1 MMRLQTKNF
10 RYIAALISGLS
21 MLVIP
26 VGAAAQ
32 RTGAFTDIQSQEFVF
47 GGHPGGDAGDGPVR
61 DISFE
66 LFVPPSYDPADPPGV
81 LVFISPVIRA
91 KAPDRLHAMLRAQN
105 LIWVSVND
113 SGDRTE
119 DFERMLEAYGS
130 LAYVLD
136 HYTIDGAR
144 RYLAGFASGAQVA
157 SEFAQDY
164 PQFFNG
170 YLFFAG
176 ARNWRER
183 ADNNFRVINRHR
195 FAFVAGVHDQG
206 LKRTQDAFD
215 SFESAG
221 VANIALFEV
230 DDLGH
235 RLPDAADFSEA
246 VDYLDRRDGL

>member
-1 MMRLQTKNF
+1 MRLRNKYHTAN
-10 RYIAALISGLS
+10 IGVVAVLAL
-21 MLVIP
+21 MMTYT
-26 VGAAAQ
+26 GAAAQ
-32 RTGAFTDIQSQEFVF
+32 RTGVFTDIQSQEIVF

-66 LFVPPSYDPADPPGV
+66 LFVPPDYDPADPPGV

-91 KAPDRLHAMLRAQN
+91 KAPDRLHAMLGEQN
-105 LIWVSVND
+105 LIWISVND

-136 HYTIDGAR
+136 HYTVNVAR
-144 RYLAGFASGAQVA
+144 RYLAGFASGAHVA
-157 SEFAQDY
+157 SQFAQDY

-170 YLFFAG
+170 YLFFGG
-176 ARNWRER
+176 ARNWQNPP
-183 ADNNFRVINRHR
+183 DGNFRLINRHR

-206 LKRTQDAFD
+206 LKRTRDAFD
-215 SFESAG
+215 SFENAG
-221 VANIALFEV
+221 VDHIALVEV
-230 DDLGH
+230 DGLGH

-246 VDYLDRRDGL
+246 VDFLEQHDRR